1 MLASAAS
8 QHQPDNAM
16 FAGNN
21 HTFRLWLDTWHGG
34 AKYDIR
40 KNNVQKSIII
50 TVWNI
55 LFWRAKEATDLEGS
69 EGSSL

>member
-40 KNNVQKSIII
+40 KI
-50 TVWNI
+50 NI
-55 LFWRAKEATDLEGS
+55 
-69 EGSSL
+69 